1 MPGQARQPSF
11 GGVAQLFGDTGDS
24 DAAADEPSKP
34 KARQSSFGGVASL
47 FGDDDDA
54 GTVTGPGPSS
64 SAAAGRRAPSFG
76 GVANLFGGH
85 DEEPPKV
92 GAAVTGGASGP
103 SGGSG
108 RAGRQASF
116 GGVAALFGDED
127 EEVPD
132 RINTKPKK
140 SGARQASFGG
150 VAALFGEDDG
160 AGPAAAPPTAPPTK
174 PAAAGKPAGKSKKRD
189 PSFSG
194 VANLFGDSDEE
205 DDKGPET
212 ENFQQDTIAPLQNI
226 PKTGARTKKRDP
238 SFGGVAGLFADNDDD
253 DEEEEEELN
262 ITFKTTVNS
271 KLTTDLQIQVEN
283 EREKVVELEGDLATA
298 TKANDHLEKRI
309 RELENEIT
317 SLTQSKMILIQQ
329 TSQEIDRMRELIQL
343 SFTDQA
349 STAKAA
355 TVG

>member
-11 GGVAQLFGDTGDS
+11 GGVAQLFGES
-24 DAAADEPSKP
+24 DAADEPSKP

-54 GTVTGPGPSS
+54 GAVSGPPS

-85 DEEPPKV
+85 DDEPPKV
-92 GAAVTGGASGP
+92 GAAVT
-103 SGGSG
+103 GGSG

-140 SGARQASFGG
+140 TGARQASFGG

-160 AGPAAAPPTAPPTK
+160 AGPAAGPPPTAATSK
-174 PAAAGKPAGKSKKRD
+174 PAPGKPAGKSKKRD

-194 VANLFGDSDEE
+194 VANLFGDEDEE
-205 DDKGPET
+205 EDKVET
-212 ENFQQDTIAPLQNI
+212 ENLQTDTIAPLQNI

-283 EREKVVELEGDLATA
+283 EREKVVELEGDLAKA

-349 STAKAA
+349 SKAKAA

>member
-1 MPGQARQPSF
+1 MPGQTRQPSF
-11 GGVAQLFGDTGDS
+11 GGVAQLFGDD
-24 DAAADEPSKP
+24 AADEPSTKP
-34 KARQSSFGGVASL
+34 KARQASFGGVASL
-47 FGDDDDA
+47 FGDDDAD
-54 GTVTGPGPSS
+54 TG
-64 SAAAGRRAPSFG
+64 AAPVAATGRRAPSFG
-76 GVANLFGGH
+76 GVAGLFGGH
-85 DEEPPKV
+85 DEDAPP
-92 GAAVTGGASGP
+92 AAKIGG
-103 SGGSG
+103 G
-108 RAGRQASF
+108 RGGRQASF

-150 VAALFGEDDG
+150 VAALFGEDDDG
-160 AGPAAAPPTAPPTK
+160 AAPAAAPKAPPT
-174 PAAAGKPAGKSKKRD
+174 GKSKKRD

-194 VANLFGDSDEE
+194 VANLFGDDDDEDE
-205 DDKGPET
+205 KNTTET
-212 ENFQQDTIAPLQNI
+212 YSAKESIAPLQNI

-253 DEEEEEELN
+253 EDDDEEEELN

-283 EREKVVELEGDLATA
+283 EREKVVELEGELNQSQR
-298 TKANDHLEKRI
+298 ANDDLEDRI
-309 RELENEIT
+309 RDLENEIS

-343 SFTDQA
+343 TVRGDQA
-349 STAKAA
+349 KAKAA

>member
-11 GGVAQLFGDTGDS
+11 GGVAQLFGDS
-24 DAAADEPSKP
+24 DAADEPSKP

-54 GTVTGPGPSS
+54 GAVSGPS

-85 DEEPPKV
+85 DDEPPKV
-92 GAAVTGGASGP
+92 GAAVTAGTG
-103 SGGSG
+103 G

-140 SGARQASFGG
+140 TGARQASFGG

-160 AGPAAAPPTAPPTK
+160 AGPAAGPPPAAAK
-174 PAAAGKPAGKSKKRD
+174 PAAGKPAGKSKKRD

-194 VANLFGDSDEE
+194 VANLFGDEDEE

-212 ENFQQDTIAPLQNI
+212 ENFQTDTIAPLQNI

-283 EREKVVELEGDLATA
+283 EREKVVELEGDLAKA

-349 STAKAA
+349 SKAKAA

>member
-11 GGVAQLFGDTGDS
+11 GGVAQLFGDS
-24 DAAADEPSKP
+24 DAADEPSKP

-54 GTVTGPGPSS
+54 GAVSGPSS

-85 DEEPPKV
+85 DDEPPKV
-92 GAAVTGGASGP
+92 GAAVT
-103 SGGSG
+103 GGSG

-140 SGARQASFGG
+140 TGARQASFGG

-160 AGPAAAPPTAPPTK
+160 AGPAAPPTAAQTK
-174 PAAAGKPAGKSKKRD
+174 PAPGKPAGKSKKRD

-194 VANLFGDSDEE
+194 VANLFGDEDEE
-205 DDKGPET
+205 EDKVET
-212 ENFQQDTIAPLQNI
+212 ENLQTDTIAPLQNI

-283 EREKVVELEGDLATA
+283 EREKVVELEGDLAKA

-349 STAKAA
+349 SKAKAA

>member
-11 GGVAQLFGDTGDS
+11 GGVAQLFGDS
-24 DAAADEPSKP
+24 DAADEPSKP

-47 FGDDDDA
+47 FGDDEDA
-54 GTVTGPGPSS
+54 GAVASTS

-92 GAAVTGGASGP
+92 GAAVTGGASG
-103 SGGSG
+103 G

-140 SGARQASFGG
+140 TGARQASFGG

-194 VANLFGDSDEE
+194 VANLFGDEDEE

-212 ENFQQDTIAPLQNI
+212 ENFQTDTITPLQNI

-309 RELENEIT
+309 KELESEIT

-349 STAKAA
+349 SKAKAA